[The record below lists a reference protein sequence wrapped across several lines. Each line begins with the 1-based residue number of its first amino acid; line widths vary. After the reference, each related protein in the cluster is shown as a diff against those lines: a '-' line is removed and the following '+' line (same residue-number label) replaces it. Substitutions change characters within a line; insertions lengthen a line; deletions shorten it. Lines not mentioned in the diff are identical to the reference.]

1 MYKLIVF
8 TIALLGI
15 ASSKRFEGHVKAE
28 HYTEIPGEP
37 IH

>member
-8 TIALLGI
+8 VIALLEI
-15 ASSKRFEGHVKAE
+15 ASKRFEGHVKAE